1 MTCSNSISTRSLINN
16 SAIVYTSNTMKN
28 ITLSAP
34 EELIEKA
41 RQQAADKGTTLNNE
55 FREWLKSQTVSVE
68 DKVAIY
74 EQLMKKLSYVNA
86 GRKFTR
92 EEMNER

>member
-1 MTCSNSISTRSLINN
+1 
-16 SAIVYTSNTMKN
+16 MKN

-34 EELIEKA
+34 EELIEQARKKA
-41 RQQAADKGTTLNNE
+41 VAKGTTLNSE
-55 FREWLKSQTVSVE
+55 FREWLGSQAISGEERLAKYKQVIKRLSHVS
-68 DKVAIY
+68 
-74 EQLMKKLSYVNA
+74 A